1 MIKLLYKPMTMLVS
15 VLGGIVAG
23 AIFKKAW
30 QVVAR
35 EDEAPKA
42 TDARRGW
49 AEVLLAAAVQGA
61 IFAVVK
67 AAVDRGA
74 AEGARKVTGVW
85 PGDEGG
91 NPARRREMTG
101 REDKHGAPAGGS
113 SAPVEAIRRR
123 PRALVA
129 RTRRWSSAGVA
140 GATPSSA
147 ASRSSRPT
155 AAR

>member
-49 AEVLLAAAVQGA
+49 PEVLLAAAVQGA

-74 AEGARKVTGVW
+74 AEGTRKVTGVW

-91 NPARRREMTG
+91 QSG
-101 REDKHGAPAGGS
+101 Q
-113 SAPVEAIRRR
+113 
-123 PRALVA
+123 
-129 RTRRWSSAGVA
+129 
-140 GATPSSA
+140 A
-147 ASRSSRPT
+147 A
-155 AAR
+155 